1 MRNISLHDRDTVTTA
16 ERGREFWRGVLLAGG
31 FTALPRWTLDS
42 VPGAGEHEVRIPD
55 ELVSA
60 LRHVAHELAVPLS
73 SVLLTAHAKVLGALS
88 GEREVSTGYA
98 VEARS
103 PLPCRMTTGPHS
115 WRTLLLETHR
125 AELKLLSH
133 KDFPVDD
140 LRRELGL
147 TMPLFETVFEV
158 TAHDSRKLADEIA
171 LWVGF
176 FEHDKLVLR
185 LRYRTD
191 VLDADCAARIAGY
204 HLTAL
209 ALIADDPA
217 AEHARQSLLFAD
229 ELHFQLDS
237 LAGPRRK
244 LPNRR
249 VHELFED
256 RVRAHP
262 DAVAAVHRDRQWT
275 YRQLNGR
282 ANQLAQ
288 ALLARGLCCE
298 DVVAVVTER
307 NLDWMAAVL
316 AIFKAG
322 GAYLPIEPHFPADRI
337 ARTLA
342 RAGCRLVLTE
352 RGSMA
357 TLDHALDSLS
367 GVQTLFIDAAYEE
380 GHADDDLG
388 IDIAPDQLAYIYFT
402 SGSTGEPKGAM
413 CEHTGMLN
421 HLFAKIHDLGIA
433 EKGVVAQTAPQCFD
447 ISLWQLISALLVG
460 GRTLIIEQEA
470 ILDVKRFVGKI
481 ADARVAVVQVVPSYL
496 EVLLVYLEQHPREL
510 PDLRCVSVTG
520 EALKKELAQRWFAAQ
535 PGIKLINAYG
545 LTETSDDTNHEIMD
559 SVPRRERIPLGR
571 PINNVHVYVVDEHL
585 SLVPLGAPGELVF
598 SGVCVGRGYIND
610 PERTRRAFLADPH
623 REGNRL
629 YRSGDYGRWL
639 PDGKLEFLGRRDT
652 QVKISGFRIEIGEV
666 ENILLRLA
674 GVRDGAVV
682 VIERA
687 DRSKQLVAFYSGERP
702 LDVDVLRDRLRESL
716 PEYMIPSAFLWR
728 GALPLTANGKIDR
741 KALMALAAELDVAE
755 QHRDEPSTET
765 EHWLAVAWGEV
776 LGIPADQIGRRDN
789 FFDLGGTSLSGLRLA
804 IALDRAVS
812 FKDLTGHP
820 ILADLAAL
828 IDSKC

>member
-1 MRNISLHDRDTVTTA
+1 MGNLSLRDTVTTA

-147 TMPLFETVFEV
+147 TTPLFETVFEV
-158 TAHDSRKLADEIA
+158 TAHDGPKLADEIA

-367 GVQTLFIDAAYEE
+367 RVQTLFIDAAYEE

-470 ILDVKRFVGKI
+470 ILDVKRFVRKI

-545 LTETSDDTNHEIMD
+545 LTETSDDTNHEVMD
-559 SVPRRERIPLGR
+559 RVRDRERVPLGR

-585 SLVPLGAPGELVF
+585 SPAPLGAPGELVF

-610 PERTRRAFLADPH
+610 PERTRRAFMADPY
-623 REGNRL
+623 REGCRL

-639 PDGKLEFLGRRDT
+639 PEGKLEFLGRRDS
-652 QVKISGFRIEIGEV
+652 QVKISGFRIEIGEI
-666 ENILLRLA
+666 ENSLLRLA

-682 VIERA
+682 VAERA

-820 ILADLAAL
+820 IVADLAAL
-828 IDSKC
+828 VDSRC

>member
-1 MRNISLHDRDTVTTA
+1 LSTIALQKAGIAT
-16 ERGREFWRGVLLAGG
+16 ERGREFWRG
-31 FTALPRWTLDS
+31 
-42 VPGAGEHEVRIPD
+42 EHEARIPD
-55 ELVSA
+55 ELASA
-60 LRHVAHELAVPLS
+60 LRRVAQELGLSLS
-73 SVLLTAHAKVLGALS
+73 SVLLTAHAKVLDVLS
-88 GEREVSTGYA
+88 GVHEMTSGSWREALLESARG
-98 VEARS
+98 EAR
-103 PLPCRMTTGPHS
+103 
-115 WRTLLLETHR
+115 
-125 AELKLLSH
+125 LLSH
-133 KDFPVDD
+133 KMSVDF
-140 LRRELGL
+140 L
-147 TMPLFETVFEV
+147 
-158 TAHDSRKLADEIA
+158 
-171 LWVGF
+171 
-176 FEHDKLVLR
+176 EHDNLVLR

-191 VLDADCAARIAGY
+191 LLDAERAARIAGY
-204 HLTAL
+204 HLAAL

-217 AEHARQSLLFAD
+217 AEHARQSLLSAD

-249 VHELFED
+249 VHELFEE

-275 YRQLNGR
+275 YLQLNGR
-282 ANQLAQ
+282 ANQLAR
-288 ALLARGLCCE
+288 ALLARGLSCE

-337 ARTLA
+337 ATTLS

-352 RGSMA
+352 RGSTAM
-357 TLDHALDSLS
+357 LDQALDSLS
-367 GVQTLFIDAAYEE
+367 GVQKLFIDAAYED
-380 GHADDDLG
+380 GLPDGDLG
-388 IDIAPDQLAYIYFT
+388 IDVAPDRLAYIYFT

-413 CEHTGMLN
+413 CEHAGMLN
-421 HLFAKIHDLGIA
+421 HLFAKIDDLGIA
-433 EKGVVAQTAPQCFD
+433 ENDVVAQTAPQCFD

-470 ILDVKRFVGKI
+470 ILDAKRFVGKI

-496 EVLLVYLEQHPREL
+496 EVLLSYLAQEPREL

-545 LTETSDDTNHEIMD
+545 LTETSDDTNHEVMD
-559 SVPRRERIPLGR
+559 RAPDRERVPLGR
-571 PINNVHVYVVDEHL
+571 PVNNVHVYVVDEHL
-585 SLVPLGAPGELVF
+585 SLVPLGAPGEIVF

-666 ENILLRLA
+666 ENTLLRVA

-682 VIERA
+682 VTERA

-702 LDVDVLRDRLRESL
+702 LDVNVLRGRLRESL

-741 KALMALAAELDVAE
+741 KALTALAAELGVAE
-755 QHRDEPSTET
+755 QDRDEPNTET
-765 EHWLAVAWGEV
+765 EHRLAAAWAEV
-776 LGIPADQIGRRDN
+776 LGVPADQIGRRDN

-828 IDSKC
+828 IDSRKAPGLVASP